1 LSEKI
6 RTEIEKFEEQ
16 NWERLCEKSKT
27 DHRATAKMWRKIKNI
42 NNTSIHLGNIN
53 IKIDGIN
60 SPTEQEMA
68 DCFGKTLESTFQLD
82 TDRFE
87 HHQEA
92 KSFKMKKPKERE
104 EQIRLCELNNIIN
117 QLPTRK
123 APGEDNIL
131 FEHIKHLPENVKMTY
146 LLFSMSH

>member
-1 LSEKI
+1 MSEKI
-6 RTEIEKFEEQ
+6 RTEIKKFEEQ

-42 NNTSIHLGNIN
+42 NNTSIHLDNIN

-82 TDRFE
+82 TDIRASSRSKIVQNE
-87 HHQEA
+87 
-92 KSFKMKKPKERE
+92 KTKRER
-104 EQIRLCELNNIIN
+104 RKNN
-117 QLPTRK
+117 T
-123 APGEDNIL
+123 
-131 FEHIKHLPENVKMTY
+131 M
-146 LLFSMSH
+146 